1 MKTATVQYRKTKTQP
16 QIPYPN
22 AATKK
27 ELINRIL
34 DLLLTGAMGAAL
46 AALLLF
52 LIVIA

>member
-1 MKTATVQYRKTKTQP
+1 MKTATVHYQKSKTRP

-27 ELINRIL
+27 ELVNRFV

-52 LIVIA
+52 LLVIA